1 MPHGNVA
8 AKCNLQMPPRAGQR
22 IRDLSQNSMH
32 KGEHCGLQ
40 GNNTLCNLWSWAGV
54 GNSFYTN
61 LYLDLLHLAISE
73 LSPKLLGLTDFK
85 KNPSKFWS
93 TGSYSREL
101 HIRLRILTSC
111 WTCTKEALLDK
122 AYAQSGICA
131 SRRLFSSK
139 TVKQGRT
146 SQCRHDLLCIAYQNV

>member
-1 MPHGNVA
+1 MGQQNA
-8 AKCNLQMPPRAGQR
+8 IYKCHPEQGSLSGTCHKTACTRASSGDFKGTTHCVTCDPGLELETASALTSTWIFLTWLFQSCHPNYWG
-22 IRDLSQNSMH
+22 SQI
-32 KGEHCGLQ
+32 L
-40 GNNTLCNLWSWAGV
+40 
-54 GNSFYTN
+54 
-61 LYLDLLHLAISE
+61 
-73 LSPKLLGLTDFK
+73 K

-131 SRRLFSSK
+131 SHRLFSSR

-146 SQCRHDLLCIAYQNV
+146 SQCIAYQKV